1 MLSQL
6 DRGCI
11 FIKKTNIMIS
21 YNSTAVFILGGYTA
35 EDLANE
41 LGIEQDVIEGLD
53 GKKCIVKQEEQIDY
67 YTLEFPHYYNHLG
80 GPLRL
85 DAMHTSHI
93 DFIEPP
99 VEMITIPLSE
109 YKRLTQLMKLNK

>member
-1 MLSQL
+1 
-6 DRGCI
+6 
-11 FIKKTNIMIS
+11 MIS
-21 YNSTAVFILGGYTA
+21 YNSKAVFVLNDYTA

-53 GKKCIVKQEEQIDY
+53 GKNCIVKQEEQIDY
-67 YTLEFPHYYNHLG
+67 YTLEFPNYYNTTG

-85 DAMHTSHI
+85 DAMHTSHL
-93 DFIEPP
+93 DFIEAP

-109 YKRLTQLMKLNK
+109 YKQLTQLMKLNK